1 MINYQKK
8 SIDKEKLKTL
18 FLGDEGYQTPKIDTR
33 AAIFKEDKNSI
44 SFLLVRDVPTDNA
57 REKVSIDKETA
68 INIIDNI
75 FILQLYYFEYLFMIS
90 FA

>member
-1 MINYQKK
+1 MLKK
-8 SIDKEKLKTL
+8 CLISLPNAFPKSGIKKWN
-18 FLGDEGYQTPKIDTR
+18 TPTNK
-33 AAIFKEDKNSI
+33 DKNSI
-44 SFLLVRDVPTDNA
+44 SFLFVRDVPTDKA

>member
-1 MINYQKK
+1 MKICFISLPNAFHKICIKK
-8 SIDKEKLKTL
+8 SN
-18 FLGDEGYQTPKIDTR
+18 TPTKD
-33 AAIFKEDKNSI
+33 DKNRI
-44 SFLLVRDVPTDNA
+44 SFLLVRDVPTDKA